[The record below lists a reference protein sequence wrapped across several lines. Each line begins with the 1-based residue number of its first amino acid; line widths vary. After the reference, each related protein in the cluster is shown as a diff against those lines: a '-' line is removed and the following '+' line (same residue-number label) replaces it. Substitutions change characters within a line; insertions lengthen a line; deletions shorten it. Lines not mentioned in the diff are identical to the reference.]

1 MEREVMKISDIRVS
15 SAFGN
20 STPKA
25 VKLDACRQFY
35 AENGRLDRD
44 IVVDERNYIRDGYV
58 ALCVLREAGVTEV
71 EVVRMDNRTIYVF
84 GRHNTCPKEY
94 CWKVTKNTRDLE
106 HLKIGNKVVVA
117 TKQGSSVALV
127 TNIVKASKSPVNLKV
142 KDVIKCLDE

>member
-1 MEREVMKISDIRVS
+1 MKISDIKVS
-15 SAFGN
+15 SAFRN

-25 VKLDACRQFY
+25 EKLDACRQFY

-44 IVVDERNYIRDGYV
+44 IVVDEKNYIRDGYV

-71 EVVRMDNRTIYVF
+71 DVVRLDNRIYVF

-94 CWKVTKNTRDLE
+94 CWKITKKTKDLE

-117 TKQGSSVALV
+117 TKHGNAVALV
-127 TNIVKASKSPVNLKV
+127 TNIVKASKPPVNFKV